1 LLKTIVTNPASLD
14 IPEVKELITYL
25 VNDSISNSVLSYDF
39 VLLKE
44 SLVKAVSAFHTGPF
58 LLALVEVKNS
68 NQIELNQDL
77 VILDGVQDAGNVGN
91 ILRTSAAAGFRQI
104 ICLPGTAC
112 PWSNKVLRAGMGAQA
127 VLEISEDFY
136 TVEDISHLPIPL
148 LSTQLQGKLSL
159 FEMHDLLSS
168 PVAWVFGNEGFGV
181 SKLIQEISQGVRI
194 PQESRVESL
203 NVASAAAICLFE
215 TLRVRLHRTA

>member
-1 LLKTIVTNPASLD
+1 
-14 IPEVKELITYL
+14 
-25 VNDSISNSVLSYDF
+25 
-39 VLLKE
+39 
-44 SLVKAVSAFHTGPF
+44 
-58 LLALVEVKNS
+58 
-68 NQIELNQDL
+68 
-77 VILDGVQDAGNVGN
+77 
-91 ILRTSAAAGFRQI
+91 
-104 ICLPGTAC
+104 
-112 PWSNKVLRAGMGAQA
+112 MGAQA

-136 TVEDISHLPIPL
+136 TVEDISHILIPL

-215 TLRVRLHRTA
+215 TMRVRLHHTA